1 MVVLPAG
8 YAIVAARAIDA
19 SGLALAVAALTVT
32 LSARAIFTSCA
43 PGEAARDGWL
53 FIGGLRS
60 RFGGEA

>member
-32 LSARAIFTSCA
+32 LSA
-43 PGEAARDGWL
+43 
-53 FIGGLRS
+53 
-60 RFGGEA
+60 